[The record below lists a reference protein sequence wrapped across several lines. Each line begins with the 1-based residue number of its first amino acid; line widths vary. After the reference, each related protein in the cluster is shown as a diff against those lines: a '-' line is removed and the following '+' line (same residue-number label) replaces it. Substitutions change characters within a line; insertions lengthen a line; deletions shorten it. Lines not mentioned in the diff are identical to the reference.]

1 VSEQL
6 TPRDLEILR
15 RLQRLGEVRE
25 PYATEALATIFD
37 MDISGMN
44 AKLRGWVECDPPLVV
59 VIQEAAPKVGSWPQ
73 YELAPAGLEML
84 EA

>member
-1 VSEQL
+1 
-6 TPRDLEILR
+6 
-15 RLQRLGEVRE
+15 
-25 PYATEALATIFD
+25 